1 MGAHTFGWSE
11 FLYLL
16 QGLKWTVI
24 LTVIAFAGG
33 SVAGLV
39 VAIMRVSRNPLL
51 RMTAAL
57 FIYLVQG
64 TPLLVLLFIAF
75 FGLSL
80 VGASLPGL
88 LAAAIVMTIYAAA
101 FLGEIW
107 RGCFEAV
114 PGPQWMAGRSLA
126 LTRGQQLLYVIIPQA
141 ARIAVAPTVGFLVQ
155 IVKNTSVTALI
166 GFIELAR
173 AGQLVHN
180 ATFQPGR
187 VFLCVAALYFSVC
200 FPLSMLARNL
210 EVKLNVGRATVRS
223 A

>member
-1 MGAHTFGWSE
+1 MTNHTFGYNE
-11 FLYLL
+11 LIYLL
-16 QGLKWTVI
+16 QGAKWTVI
-24 LTVIAFAGG
+24 LTILAFAGG
-33 SVAGLV
+33 SILGFIVAV
-39 VAIMRVSRNPLL
+39 MRVSRNYLIRLL
-51 RMTAAL
+51 SAV
-57 FIYLVQG
+57 FIFLIQG

-80 VGASLPGL
+80 LGTNLPGL
-88 LAAAIVMTIYAAA
+88 LAAAIVMTLYSAA

-107 RGCFEAV
+107 RGCFEAI
-114 PGPQWMAGRSLA
+114 PAPQWMAARALA
-126 LTRGQQLLYVIIPQA
+126 LSRSQQLRYVIVPQA

-166 GFIELAR
+166 GFVELAR

-187 VFLCVAALYFSVC
+187 VFLCVGALYFIIC
-200 FPLSMLARNL
+200 FPLSVLARWL
-210 EVKLNVGRATVRS
+210 EGRLNVGRAVIRG